1 MPKGNEIV
9 YFIYVNLGF
18 IILNMAIVYFG
29 SVAEIKK
36 NWPLYRCNPMYM
48 WLSDDMNKDFTGC
61 IQTMQSDFMPDL
73 LEPLNY
79 IVSQLSG
86 MGLGFTN
93 DIQAVRD
100 MLNYIRTQVTAIFDK
115 IFGIFIN
122 LIIEFTRIG
131 ISLNDMMGK
140 LVGIV
145 TVISNLISGTGTSV
159 MGGLNTF
166 QAVTDIISP
175 SCFHPNTKIKLKNGR
190 IYLIKDVPLGSI
202 LENGARVQIVLT
214 LEKTEPLYVIKNAG
228 VNKADI
234 YVSGSHFILYNN
246 KYILVKN
253 CPLAVLQTEVESDV
267 YTSFI
272 TSDHTIQIGEITFW
286 DWEDDDLYK

>member
-1 MPKGNEIV
+1 MPKGNEWI
-9 YFIYVNLGF
+9 YFIYVNIGF

-29 SVAEIKK
+29 SIAEIKR

-48 WLSDDMNKDFTGC
+48 WLSDDMDEDFTGC

-79 IVSQLSG
+79 VVDQLST
-86 MGLGFTN
+86 MGLGFM
-93 DIQAVRD
+93 DEIQSVRIMFD
-100 MLNYIRTQVTAIFDK
+100 YIRTQITGVFNK

-122 LIIEFTRIG
+122 LIIEFTKIG
-131 ISLNDMMGK
+131 ISLKDMMNK
-140 LVGIV
+140 QLGIV
-145 TVISNLISGTGTSV
+145 TVMLYLVQGTGTSV
-159 MGGLNTF
+159 SSGLKMF
-166 QAVTDIISP
+166 EPISQIT
-175 SCFHPNTKIKLKNGR
+175 CFHPDTKIKLKNGK
-190 IYLIKDVPLGSI
+190 IYSMKDVPLGSI
-202 LENGARVQIVLT
+202 LENGARVQVVLSI
-214 LEKTEPLYVIKNAG
+214 EKTEPLYLIKKLG
-228 VNKADI
+228 VNNADI

-253 CPLAVLQTEVESDV
+253 CPLAVSQIEVQSDV
-267 YTSFI
+267 YSSLI